1 MENQSIKEKIFY
13 WGRITLISSVIIGGA
28 YYIYKSIFGSDEE
41 EKNIIDI
48 DNDSVGNSSILNN
61 KNNINNNNINNNNI
75 NNETSLGNSIS
86 NNIKSTIFEKQEK
99 NIIENEDENNNIINT
114 KSENIDNQERHDNQI
129 PQMSNP
135 KHSINIF
142 NSNNKIFLK
151 SFGINL
157 DESKL
162 FNNNNRLTEEGTIHL
177 IIIMEYLSKKFY
189 LIDNPT
195 LDQKRRAL
203 LRNIN
208 NINNAENNMDE
219 SNIINIR
226 EINEEYLALC
236 SKTLEIQQN
245 TFQLASEKILA
256 SLSIKINYQEI
267 EEFLKNNDPKLMEKI
282 QIKLTLELNDE
293 IFKYDLDFMDINK
306 TKEAYIFYL
315 KISIE
320 YLKKVKEQQEKIII
334 NENQENEMMN
344 EEHSILLFQ
353 MMTNKIR
360 MNDILYEKYHIE
372 EEHLKLLV
380 NKYNLFEDD
389 EIIQLKKEWEE
400 IEKTINKEENIQ

>member
-61 KNNINNNNINNNNI
+61 KNNINNNNNI

-99 NIIENEDENNNIINT
+99 NIIENEEENNNIINT

-135 KHSINIF
+135 KNSINIF

-208 NINNAENNMDE
+208 NINKAENNMDE
-219 SNIINIR
+219 NNIINIR

-245 TFQLASEKILA
+245 TFQMASEKILA

-344 EEHSILLFQ
+344 EEHSILIFQ

-389 EIIQLKKEWEE
+389 EIIQLKNEWEE
-400 IEKTINKEENIQ
+400 IEKTINK

>member
-99 NIIENEDENNNIINT
+99 NIIENEEENNNIINT

>member
-256 SLSIKINYQEI
+256 SLSIKINSQEI
-267 EEFLKNNDPKLMEKI
+267 EDFLKNNDPKLMEKI

>member
-135 KHSINIF
+135 KNSINIF

-162 FNNNNRLTEEGTIHL
+162 FNNNNRLTEEGTVRL

-219 SNIINIR
+219 NNIINIR

-245 TFQLASEKILA
+245 TFHMASEKILA

-267 EEFLKNNDPKLMEKI
+267 EDFLKTNDPKLMEKI

-315 KISIE
+315 NISIE

-344 EEHSILLFQ
+344 EEHSILIFQ